1 MTDDVH
7 AARRDRFEGN
17 RRITAATVVIG
28 GVGMTVAAA
37 LVLQFANQ
45 QASATAHVAP
55 IPQLPV
61 GAAAPTTAPTT
72 APAPKTRTPTSTS
85 GARSTSPATRVAPP
99 VQAPAPVYQ
108 APAPNYQPPPP
119 PNATSGGS

>member
-28 GVGMTVAAA
+28 GVGMTVAAG

-45 QASATAHVAP
+45 QASATAPVAP

-61 GAAAPTTAPTT
+61 GAAPTTDPTAAPAPTTAAPTAT
-72 APAPKTRTPTSTS
+72 PK
-85 GARSTSPATRVAPP
+85 ARSTTRAARVAPP

-108 APAPNYQPPPP
+108 APAPNYQPPGP